1 MYNCC
6 VKVNSTTTLRRR
18 RYGGLMVGVMDP
30 YWGSLHC
37 VCTLTWYWSRNRG
50 DKGAAE
56 VTSIAALLNS
66 FLHFFPVHW
75 NQPKLLSRG
84 LVSHTFV
91 SLYIGVFGYYI
102 LS

>member
-56 VTSIAALLNS
+56 VTSIGAISIFSTVVPNIIKP
-66 FLHFFPVHW
+66 F
-75 NQPKLLSRG
+75 KT
-84 LVSHTFV
+84 SHKRP
-91 SLYIGVFGYYI
+91 
-102 LS
+102 